1 MVLVFGLMASISFSS
16 GVFASDDKSIDELK
30 EEFESDLLSKIKEYD
45 DVESLEMQAQYEA
58 YKGLSEDEKVKF
70 INYISDSD
78 LTEQVL
84 EEYFKPG
91 KSELSDDISVTESK
105 SSNGGNIITNEI
117 SEDIVIE
124 EYTSDQF
131 GDNNLASITG
141 NNTLAAQD
149 RVANYKKT
157 VKYLGVSVYQHTSTL
172 NYTRTKHGG
181 TITKVRGSDHR
192 ITRNFTL
199 NAVKYSGKTSGHT
212 KTSAYSQTNMA
223 TSILFKGTWT
233 YWDGKARISVNNKGK
248 VTGYVRS
255 S

>member
-1 MVLVFGLMASISFSS
+1 MAFISFSS
-16 GVFASDDKSIDELK
+16 GVFASDDKSVDKLK
-30 EEFESDLLSKIKEYD
+30 EEFEFDLLSKIKESEG
-45 DVESLEMQAQYEA
+45 VESLEMQAQYES
-58 YKGLSEDEKVKF
+58 YKGLSEDEKIRF
-70 INYISDSD
+70 INLINDPD

-84 EEYFKPG
+84 EEYFNTG
-91 KSELSDDISVTESK
+91 KSELSDNISVTESK
-105 SSNGGNIITNEI
+105 SSDGENIITNEI
-117 SEDIVIE
+117 SDDIIIE

-131 GDNNLASITG
+131 GDNDLASITS
-141 NNTLAAQD
+141 NNTLAAQN
-149 RVANYKKT
+149 RTATYKRT

-172 NYTRTKHGG
+172 NYTRTKQGG

-199 NAVKYSGKTSGHT
+199 NAVKYSGKTSGHN

-233 YWDGKARISVNNKGK
+233 YWDGKARINVNNKGK